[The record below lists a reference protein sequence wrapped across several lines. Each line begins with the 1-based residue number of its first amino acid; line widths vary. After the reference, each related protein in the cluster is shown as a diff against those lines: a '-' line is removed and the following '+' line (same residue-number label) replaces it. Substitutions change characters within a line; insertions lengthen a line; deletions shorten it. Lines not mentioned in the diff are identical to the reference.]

1 MSLTL
6 TLLPAAIALSTT
18 LTSSAVGVLTSLEL
32 KDGCPDLPA
41 VDTAFLDGALLLQTL
56 QEHGFSVNK
65 VSEEEYTVQTEAG
78 FLRYF
83 RTASDRPFQ
92 VEASRIKD
100 PNGLLHSLDLL
111 ENEYGRNVQRF
122 TYETIRC
129 NLEQHG
135 MRLESE
141 EVLEDDTILL
151 TIDL

>member
-6 TLLPAAIALSTT
+6 TLVPAPIALSSP
-18 LTSSAVGVLTSLEL
+18 LTSSAVGILTSLEL

-41 VDTAFLDGALLLQTL
+41 VDTIFLDAAMLLQTL
-56 QEHGFSVNK
+56 QEHGLSVNK
-65 VSEEEYTVQTEAG
+65 ISDQEYTVQTEAG

-83 RTASDRPFQ
+83 RSASDAPFQ
-92 VEASRIKD
+92 VEAKRIKD
-100 PNGLLHSLDLL
+100 PNQLLHSLDLL

-129 NLEQHG
+129 NLQQHG
-135 MRLESE
+135 MSLASE

>member
-18 LTSSAVGVLTSLEL
+18 LSSTAVGLLTSVDL

-41 VDTAFLDGALLLQTL
+41 VDTVFLDGSLLLQTL
-56 QEHGFSVNK
+56 QEHGFQVDQL
-65 VSEEEYTVQTEAG
+65 SEDEYTVQTEAG

-83 RTASDRPFQ
+83 RSAAGAPFQ
-92 VEASRIKD
+92 VEAKRIKD
-100 PNGLLHSLDLL
+100 PRQLLQSLDLL

-122 TYETIRC
+122 TYETVRC
-129 NLEQHG
+129 NLKEHG
-135 MRLESE
+135 MSLESE

-151 TIDL
+151 TLSL

>member
-6 TLLPAAIALSTT
+6 TLLPAAIALSTS
-18 LTSSAVGVLTSLEL
+18 LTSSAVGILTSLEL

-41 VDTAFLDGALLLQTL
+41 VDTVMLLQTL

-65 VSEEEYTVQTEAG
+65 VSDQEYTVQTEAG

-83 RTASDRPFQ
+83 RSASDVPFQ
-92 VEASRIKD
+92 VEARRIKD
-100 PNGLLHSLDLL
+100 PNQLLHSLDLL

-129 NLEQHG
+129 NLQQHG
-135 MRLESE
+135 MSLAGE